1 MYALEVVKLH
11 ALTVFGLLEI
21 IYYSLYHFYFM
32 WLKWRGR
39 GGEVEAIGQRVAG
52 ALALR
57 VLRRVH
63 CDVHVEGRENVPTE
77 GAVIVMANHQ
87 SQYDIPILM
96 AHLGR
101 MLGFVTKKE
110 LFRLPGFSY
119 WMRRLHCISLDRSD
133 LAGTVKLFQH
143 LSLSIKETRSGII
156 LFPEGTR
163 TRDPEGTIQRFKE
176 GSLRLATL
184 QRIPILP
191 VTIDGSRFFGQ
202 PDRLYRTRKGGRL
215 IRLKIAPL
223 VKTDVR
229 SSLERR
235 ELMAGIRKTIET
247 NFQSIRL
254 EWPAYSEQL

>member
-1 MYALEVVKLH
+1 MYALEVAKLH

-21 IYYSLYHFYFM
+21 IFYTLYGFYFM
-32 WLKWRGR
+32 WLEWRGR
-39 GGEVEAIGQRVAG
+39 DGEKEAAIQRVAG
-52 ALALR
+52 VLALR
-57 VLRRVH
+57 ALRRVH
-63 CDVHVEGRENVPTE
+63 CDVHVEGRENVPIE

-101 MLGFVTKKE
+101 MLGFVAKKE
-110 LFRLPGFSY
+110 LFRVPGFSY
-119 WMRRLHCISLDRSD
+119 WMKLLHCISIDRSD
-133 LAGTVKLFQH
+133 LAGTAKVFQD
-143 LSLSIKETRSGII
+143 LSLDIKETRSGII

-163 TRDPEGTIQRFKE
+163 SRDPEGALQRFKE

-191 VTIDGSRFFGQ
+191 VTIDGSRFFSQ
-202 PDRLYRTRKGGRL
+202 PDRLYRTRKDGRL

-223 VKTDVR
+223 VKTDVQ

-235 ELMAGIRKTIET
+235 ELMAGIRNTIET
-247 NFQSIRL
+247 NLQSIRL
-254 EWPAYSEQL
+254 EWPAYSEQR